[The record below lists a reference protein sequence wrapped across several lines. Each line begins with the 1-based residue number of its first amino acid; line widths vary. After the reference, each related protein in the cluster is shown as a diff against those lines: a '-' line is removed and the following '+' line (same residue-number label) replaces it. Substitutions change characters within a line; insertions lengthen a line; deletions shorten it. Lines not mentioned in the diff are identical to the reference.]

1 MQQSTRREPAIFVCT
16 PEIVRTWLLYPL
28 WLHVPHVFPKR
39 IVIDDRDY
47 QHIHRRVKREPHKA
61 TPYDVATW
69 LRVGDFG
76 GLIDHSFAYDAHAT
90 PQRITVEAHNLTV
103 RLRKTLGKDD
113 LHRYMAESFKHW
125 LVYGLEQ
132 KRRLLGA
139 DQLYQH
145 AIRATENEY
154 MAILNSKN
162 FPFDPELLLERH
174 LAKLLVGLET
184 AKVVRKKYGGRVLVY
199 DTGEFSFAANLLCRD
214 LRLDPRDHFA
224 ISDKIDFSFED
235 NLREELSSE
244 LGLCLPGSIS
254 DPRVS
259 DFSAAIAEFTR
270 DLSHGRELPE
280 IAVEAED
287 ALQQRRDQIHECMKY
302 LGLYLGLSFPATDS
316 ANNLISQALSLQPSQ
331 TAVASISM
339 VAMGL
344 RWVLFRST
352 ACRELTAGLGNMA
365 RLRLRRYVEGG
376 LAFGTQGWRKLLIHL
391 SRIRWPRSAAST
403 EDEKRRQMMDPW
415 VRNPVWYHDM
425 EAKNG

>member
-1 MQQSTRREPAIFVCT
+1 MQQSPQREPAIFVCT

-28 WLHVPHVFPKR
+28 WLHVPDVFPKR

-69 LRVGDFG
+69 LRVRDFG
-76 GLIDHSFAYDAHAT
+76 ELIDHSFAYDAHAT

-103 RLRKTLGKDD
+103 RLRTTLGKDD

-139 DQLYQH
+139 DPLYQH

-174 LAKLLVGLET
+174 LAKLLVGLDT
-184 AKVVRKKYGGRVLVY
+184 AKAVRKKYGGPVLVY
-199 DTGEFSFAANLLCRD
+199 DTGEFSFAADQLCQI
-214 LRLDPRDHFA
+214 LRLERRDHFA
-224 ISDKIDFSFED
+224 ISEEIDFSLED

-259 DFSAAIAEFTR
+259 DFSAVIAELR
-270 DLSHGRELPE
+270 DLPHDRKLQE
-280 IAVEAED
+280 IALVAEEE
-287 ALQQRRDQIHECMKY
+287 LQQRKNRVDECMNY
-302 LGLYLGLSFPATDS
+302 LGPFLGKGLPAAGAADF
-316 ANNLISQALSLQPSQ
+316 LISRALTLPPSL
-331 TAVASISM
+331 TASAAVSM
-339 VAMGL
+339 VAVGL

-352 ACRELTAGLGNMA
+352 ACNELIADLGNAA

-376 LAFGTQGWRKLLIHL
+376 LAFGAQGWRRLLIHL
-391 SRIRWPRSAAST
+391 SRLRWPRSATST
-403 EDEKRRQMMDPW
+403 EEEKCKQMMDPW